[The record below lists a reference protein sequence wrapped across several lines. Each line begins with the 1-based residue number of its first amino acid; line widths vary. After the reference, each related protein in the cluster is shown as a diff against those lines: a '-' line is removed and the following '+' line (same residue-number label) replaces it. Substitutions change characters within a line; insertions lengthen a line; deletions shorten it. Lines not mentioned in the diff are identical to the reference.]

1 MLTIDGGAELITS
14 GEKRYY
20 QVTWEN
26 VSSQTLQKVVLRV
39 LLPQT
44 MIFEG
49 ANKGGFSSTD
59 NSLNL
64 DIGTLRPG
72 EGDDLF
78 MVASAGHDI
87 EDGEL
92 IVIVAN
98 LVYTDSSGLQG
109 DALAYATHRMA
120 SAGSVLEIG
129 RASCRERV

>member
-1 MLTIDGGAELITS
+1 M
-14 GEKRYY
+14 
-20 QVTWEN
+20 
-26 VSSQTLQKVVLRV
+26 

-49 ANKGGFSSTD
+49 ANKGEFSSAD

-72 EGDDLF
+72 EGNNLF
-78 MVASAGHDI
+78 MVASAGRNI

-92 IVIVAN
+92 VVIVAN

-120 SAGSVLEIG
+120 SAGSVLG
-129 RASCRERV
+129 ASALFGGDFLPNTFFGWLVLLILLLILIALVRHLYNQFTQSKPTSTP